1 MVRALSVACLLSVV
15 QDPQGR
21 AVFSSRSELVVIHA
35 TVIDR
40 TSGFVP
46 GLPREAFTVSE
57 DGVPQPIGFF
67 ENADSPVTVGLVIDS
82 SGSMQTRRAVIA
94 AGMAFA
100 HSSHPDDEMFTIN
113 FNEKVWPGLPLPQ
126 RFTSDRR
133 ELRDALLR
141 STSRGQT
148 ALFDAIRTALTHLE
162 SGHQQKKVLVVV
174 SDGGDNAS
182 QARFSDVLDAALRMN
197 AVIYAIGL
205 FDQDDRAANPRL
217 LRQLAAATGG
227 EAFFPNKPG
236 EVTRVLERIARDI
249 RSGYTIGYAPASAT
263 KAGYRAIKVEVRPA
277 DHRKVAVRAR
287 TGYVAGSGADSS
299 ARK

>member
-1 MVRALSVACLLSVV
+1 MVRAVMVACLFSMV

-35 TVIDR
+35 TVTDR
-40 TSGFVP
+40 KSGFVA
-46 GLPREAFTVSE
+46 GLPREAFTVYE

-67 ENADSPVTVGLVIDS
+67 ENADSPATVGLVIDS
-82 SGSMQTRRAVIA
+82 SGSMQTRRDSVVA

-100 HSSHPDDEMFTIN
+100 LSSHPDDEMFTIN
-113 FNEKVWPGLPLPQ
+113 FNEKVWPGLPPPQ
-126 RFTSDRR
+126 RFTSDRQ
-133 ELRDALLR
+133 ELREALLR
-141 STSRGQT
+141 SSSRGLT
-148 ALFDAIRTALTHLE
+148 ALFDAIRTALTQLE
-162 SGHQQKKVLVVV
+162 SGHQQKKVLVLV

-182 QARFSDVLDAALRMN
+182 QTRFSEVLDAALRMN

-205 FDQDDRAANPRL
+205 FDQYDRDASPRL

-227 EAFFPNKPG
+227 EAFFPNSPG

-249 RSGYTIGYAPASAT
+249 RSGYTIGYAPASAR
-263 KAGYRAIKVEVRPA
+263 AGYRAIKVEVRPA

-287 TGYVAGSGADSS
+287 TGYVAGPGADSS